1 MFSTAIRTLTMKM
14 NRIIGITM
22 LLTIV
27 VTQRVCPS
35 VSNDEEE
42 DEGGR
47 SRKGRLGRRQQ
58 QAPED
63 TEGLLNRLNELKNA
77 CGGKK

>member
-1 MFSTAIRTLTMKM
+1 MKM